1 MLRLKPYEQDKN
13 YSTVR
18 GLYELNGMAI
28 VDKCFLPSVGHI
40 AYDDRT
46 PIAAGFLLC
55 TDTSLCI
62 MEYFVS
68 NPNVDWKLR
77 SDAIIMITKE
87 LIEDARFL
95 GFSSVAAS
103 FKSDRLAEKA
113 KETGFKVEK
122 KTSNWATLEVLN
134 G

>member
-1 MLRLKPYEQDKN
+1 MLRLKAYEQDKN
-13 YSTVR
+13 YSTVC
-18 GLYELNGMAI
+18 GLYELNHMTPVEKG
-28 VDKCFLPSVGHI
+28 FLPAVGHI

-62 MEYFVS
+62 IEYFVS

-77 SDAIIMITKE
+77 SDAIIMIIRE
-87 LIEDARFL
+87 LIEDSRFL
-95 GFSSVAAS
+95 GFSRVVAS
-103 FKSDRLAEKA
+103 FDSDRLLEKA
-113 KETGFKVEK
+113 KETGFSTEK
-122 KTSNWATLEVLN
+122 RTSNWATMEVLN